1 MSTDKEYKLP
11 AVFVP
16 LYSKY
21 MKPYGGCRFVD
32 PGVFPALCDLL
43 DLLAN
48 EGNCPSV
55 VLKKYANDIAK
66 ALSTVTLLQHSI
78 NVTENLATQ
87 YRRYYHHDLDFRFC
101 VPLILFAGLGHDLG
115 KIPKY
120 VTSWQSRFRH
130 PEVSADIILNMLD
143 KYNADPPWKLMLL
156 RAIRHHHASIGDD
169 RLTAW
174 LCKADREAR
183 QDELWKATG
192 SGSI

>member
-11 AVFVP
+11 AVFMP

-48 EGNCPSV
+48 KGNCPSV

-78 NVTENLATQ
+78 NA
-87 YRRYYHHDLDFRFC
+87 RR
-101 VPLILFAGLGHDLG
+101 I
-115 KIPKY
+115 
-120 VTSWQSRFRH
+120 
-130 PEVSADIILNMLD
+130 
-143 KYNADPPWKLMLL
+143 
-156 RAIRHHHASIGDD
+156 
-169 RLTAW
+169 
-174 LCKADREAR
+174 
-183 QDELWKATG
+183 
-192 SGSI
+192 